1 MGGVPSVFEGGFLP
15 KHFVRGG
22 PIGKFQVIDS
32 NQHPSYKYPGY
43 FSSFS
48 DAQRQR
54 LLADLIGKP
63 RVYDGDGQ
71 LDSTR
76 SGAGINIAE
85 LQAEELVKLTLQLH
99 SRVKVQWFFRNWVQV
114 QWGRLKLF
122 AEELGDMVSLL
133 EARNPQQ
140 FKQGFCRCAGHG
152 DLSHGC
158 GWALLTL
165 VCWSA
170 AAIAVSSA
178 RGEHCSTR
186 SSAPALDQQS
196 SFASPS
202 QRRWMLC
209 VTTSGRNCR
218 STSRS

>member
-152 DLSHGC
+152 DYRMGAGGRCSHSCVGRQLLSPYRRRGANTVQPGPRHR
-158 GWALLTL
+158 LSTSE
-165 VCWSA
+165 VHSPVSRSA
-170 AAIAVSSA
+170 AGCCA
-178 RGEHCSTR
+178 
-186 SSAPALDQQS
+186 
-196 SFASPS
+196 
-202 QRRWMLC
+202 
-209 VTTSGRNCR
+209 
-218 STSRS
+218 